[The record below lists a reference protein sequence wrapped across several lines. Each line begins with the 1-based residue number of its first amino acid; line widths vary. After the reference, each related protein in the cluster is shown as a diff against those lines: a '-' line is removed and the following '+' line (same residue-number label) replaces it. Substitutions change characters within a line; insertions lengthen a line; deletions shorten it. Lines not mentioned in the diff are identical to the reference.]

1 MTADGAPRVITLA
14 PGDLDE
20 ATRLLAVACP
30 FDNAAQVAGE
40 KLFGQAPGHDA
51 LALGIAVRDG
61 RAGAG
66 EQLAG
71 VAAVSGP
78 WIRLL
83 AVHPAHRGRGLGT
96 ALLRAAENA
105 AVAASGA
112 ASGTTSGAAGTVVVR
127 LMDQPGNYLAPGID
141 TRNQAT
147 IDWLGRR
154 GYAVRG
160 HNTNLLVDARARA
173 AAAHALAQ
181 ACTGYELRRA
191 RRDQADGPALH
202 ALAASFS
209 PAWAFEV
216 ARALDEGDAGSL
228 PGVHVAMH
236 RDSGAMAAFAARDG
250 NNRGLGWF
258 GPAGTLDAHR
268 GRGLGAALLLACL
281 ADVAAA
287 GLHTCE
293 IAWIGPR
300 DFYARVAGIAGER
313 RFAVM
318 RKEITPS

>member
-1 MTADGAPRVITLA
+1 MTADRAPRVITLA

-30 FDNAAQVAGE
+30 FDNAAQVAEE
-40 KLFGQAPGHDA
+40 KLFGPAPGHDA
-51 LALGIAVRDG
+51 RALGIAVRDG

-71 VAAVSGP
+71 VAAVSGL

-105 AVAASGA
+105 AVAAAGA
-112 ASGTTSGAAGTVVVR
+112 ISGAAGTVVVR

-147 IDWLGRR
+147 IDWLARR

-216 ARALDEGDAGSL
+216 ARAMAADDAGAV

-236 RDSGAMAAFAARDG
+236 RDSGVMVAFAARDG

-287 GLHTCE
+287 GHDTCE

-300 DFYARVAGIAGER
+300 DFYARVSGIAGER

>member
-1 MTADGAPRVITLA
+1 MSADAAARVMTLA

-20 ATRLLAVACP
+20 ATRLLAAACP
-30 FDNAAQVAGE
+30 FDNADRVAGE
-40 KLFGQAPGHDA
+40 KLFGPATGHDA
-51 LALGIAVRDG
+51 HTLGIMTRDRLGGPGEHLAAV
-61 RAGAG
+61 AT
-66 EQLAG
+66 
-71 VAAVSGP
+71 VSGP

-83 AVHPAHRGRGLGT
+83 AVHPDHRGHGLGT
-96 ALLRAAENA
+96 TLLRAAEDA
-105 AVAASGA
+105 AVAA
-112 ASGTTSGAAGTVVVR
+112 AGTAGPVVVR

-141 TRNQAT
+141 SRNQAT
-147 IDWLGRR
+147 IDWLARR

-160 HNTNLLVDARARA
+160 HNTNLLVDVRTNPRVSAARAQDLARA
-173 AAAHALAQ
+173 CA
-181 ACTGYELRRA
+181 GYELRRA
-191 RRDQADGPALH
+191 RQGQVDGAALH
-202 ALAASFS
+202 ALAASFLPS
-209 PAWAFEV
+209 WAFAA
-216 ARALDEGDAGSL
+216 ARSLAGDGAGSV

-236 RDSGAMAAFAARDG
+236 RGSGDMVAFAAYDG

-281 ADVAAA
+281 VDVAAA
-287 GLHTCE
+287 GHHTCE